1 MNEQKLRDILYKK
14 SEIELLRDEL
24 KKIFLIANKTM
35 DIRCPELS
43 YNSNDDKFYIKNK
56 HEQTLILVDDDTMK
70 NTKFTVLCSSDDKD
84 KFMLI
89 GLSEIKKILEIFD
102 SISDKLLMRTNNLLF
117 FIIVTFKAY

>member
-35 DIRCPELS
+35 DIRCSELS

-56 HEQTLILVDDDTMK
+56 QEQTLISVDDDTMK
-70 NTKFTVLCSSDDKD
+70 NTKFTVLCSSGDKD

-89 GLSEIKKILEIFD
+89 GLSEIKKIIEIFD
-102 SISDKLLMRTNNLLF
+102 SISYKLLEEKNNES
-117 FIIVTFKAY
+117 